1 MEAMRQRIVQAYKNH
16 EFLKIIF
23 NYPSANRATIKRG
36 LIIEVFYE
44 GFTMEDIIDG
54 KVTFSYKYISEIKV
68 EEILLL
74 GSKSE
79 SAK

>member
-1 MEAMRQRIVQAYKNH
+1 MEAMRQRIIQAYENK

-36 LIIEVFYE
+36 LIIEVFDD

-54 KVTFSYKYISEIKV
+54 NVTFSYKYISEIKC
-68 EEILLL
+68 EGDYYECDRT
-74 GSKSE
+74 
-79 SAK
+79 

>member
-1 MEAMRQRIVQAYKNH
+1 MEAMRQRIIQAYENH

-36 LIIEVFYE
+36 LVIEVFDD

-54 KVTFSYKYISEIKV
+54 KVTFSYKYISEIKC
-68 EEILLL
+68 EGLQDECDRT
-74 GSKSE
+74 
-79 SAK
+79 

>member
-1 MEAMRQRIVQAYKNH
+1 MEAMRQRIIQAYENK

-36 LIIEVFYE
+36 LIIEVFDD

-54 KVTFSYKYISEIKV
+54 KVTFSYKYISEIKC
-68 EEILLL
+68 EGLPDECDRT
-74 GSKSE
+74 
-79 SAK
+79 